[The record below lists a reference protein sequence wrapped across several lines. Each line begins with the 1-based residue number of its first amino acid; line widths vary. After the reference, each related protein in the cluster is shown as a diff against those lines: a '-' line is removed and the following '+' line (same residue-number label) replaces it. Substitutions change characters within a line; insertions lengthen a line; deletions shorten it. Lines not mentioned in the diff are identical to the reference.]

1 MVYDADRG
9 KFKRMW
15 GAYGHKPLDME
26 AGPARSKLSE
36 IPWVGVSEVL
46 QQFASPVHDVDIS
59 NDGLVYVSDRGNK
72 RVQVFTPEGKFVAE
86 QVVGLDSSYYLQARS
101 TAFSPDQRCLYVG
114 GTPVVYILHRKTL
127 EV

>member
-86 QVVGLDSSYYLQARS
+86 QFLGLDSKYPLQARPPPS
-101 TAFSPDQRCLYVG
+101 SPDQTLLYVRV
-114 GTPVVYILHRKTL
+114 TPVAYIL
-127 EV
+127 